1 MSVINNV
8 LKGLDKRESQFTPIE
23 ISAIDSVPA
32 AAVDR
37 KPGVFIGI
45 AVLLLSVA
53 GGYYLWDN
61 RASDSELVSQGVD
74 TTAQPS
80 LIAPAVVVREATPV
94 ASEKSAETLAAA
106 TALPQPLAVV
116 GVAEA
121 ADNQIIG
128 LQMRESESEMRLE
141 FVLRERVVAYLK
153 ERGENNFSYH
163 LRDVDSQ
170 IVAPL
175 IRDNRWVRELAIEQ
189 SEAGVDVKFSTA
201 EDILVETRQQ
211 SQDDA
216 TIWVITLRAAQPAEP
231 SVASVPA
238 VTVAPPVVASV
249 ALPPASPDTPIEVS
263 DTQADA
269 APVKLD
275 IKSTTPVTKTANKL
289 EYAVELMKSRRPD
302 DAEKLLRGL
311 LGGSHDYQARQHLL
325 ALYERLKQ
333 PARMQALFASSLL
346 EYPQDALLQTEYG
359 RLLYRQAEYREV
371 IALYTRYATLSAAQ
385 QALLAAS
392 YQRLD
397 QHAEA
402 MHYYKLALLQD
413 GDNARNWIGLGI
425 SQEYSSAL
433 DDALASYQQAM
444 KFGGLSARLQA
455 FVETRSDRL
464 KAVIN

>member
-23 ISAIDSVPA
+23 ISEIDSIPA

-37 KPGVFIGI
+37 KPGIFIGI
-45 AVLLLSVA
+45 AVFLLLVT
-53 GGYYLWDN
+53 GGYYLWNN
-61 RASDSELVSQGVD
+61 RGTDIELVSQGVD
-74 TTAQPS
+74 TTAQPP
-80 LIAPAVVVREATPV
+80 LLAPAVVFREIAPV
-94 ASEKSAETLAAA
+94 ATEESAETLAPAAA
-106 TALPQPLAVV
+106 TPQPLAVV
-116 GVAEA
+116 GATLV

-189 SEAGVDVKFSTA
+189 SEAGVDVKFATA

-211 SQDDA
+211 SQDDT
-216 TIWVITLRAAQPAEP
+216 TIWVITLRAAQPAESP
-231 SVASVPA
+231 VASAPA
-238 VTVAPPVVASV
+238 ISTTPPVVAV
-249 ALPPASPDTPIEVS
+249 ALPPASPDTPLEVS
-263 DTQADA
+263 DTPATP

-275 IKSTTPVTKTANKL
+275 IKSTTPVTKTANQL

-325 ALYERLKQ
+325 ALYDRLKQ
-333 PARMQALFASSLL
+333 PARMQALFESSMLA
-346 EYPQDALLQTEYG
+346 YPQDTLLQTEYG
-359 RLLYRQAEYREV
+359 RLLYQQAEYRKV
-371 IALYTRYATLSAAQ
+371 IALYTRYETLSASQ

-402 MHYYKLALLQD
+402 MRYYKLALVQD
-413 GDNARNWIGLGI
+413 SDNARNWIGLGI
-425 SQEYSSAL
+425 SQEYSSAFV
-433 DDALASYQQAM
+433 DALASYQQAM
-444 KFGGLSARLQA
+444 KFGGLSVRLQA
-455 FVETRSDRL
+455 FVETRSDKL